1 MRGARKMKDSDIKQ
15 WLLDNG
21 GPSIRHRTAREFVNI
36 VDGQPT
42 AALVES
48 TEVQKWLASLD
59 TELPV

>member
-1 MRGARKMKDSDIKQ
+1 MKDSDIRQ